1 MQKQAQVQK
10 TEIQPIGIELPPVGK
25 LCSRHQFGVRC
36 AKEELPGFI
45 TRLKEAAHQSE
56 TAKNTKWESFVEY
69 SKFQIQEI
77 YSEIEKLKR
86 LKSIEK
92 DIAIVILL
100 FTIVI
105 ILMWMYATGLLGPE
119 NQDDPYGVWN
129 NIFPILVNAI
139 AIVLHGAFYKKNCTF
154 LMLLDLKQKAEKI
167 TAISFVAEFALGMPY
182 MTVESAKKCHE
193 TACKRREILPN
204 SNALR
209 KFKVLNDGKIS
220 RKSSKTENSEL
231 KTIVEVSEE
240 VSEEELDD

>member
-1 MQKQAQVQK
+1 MQTQAQKRQ
-10 TEIQPIGIELPPVGK
+10 IQPIGIELPPVGK

-36 AKEELPGFI
+36 AKRELPGFI
-45 TRLKEAAHQSE
+45 NRLKEAAHKSE

-69 SKFQIQEI
+69 SKLQIQGN

-86 LKSIEK
+86 LKSIE

-105 ILMWMYATGLLGPE
+105 ILMWKYVTGLLGPE
-119 NQDDPYGVWN
+119 NQVDPYGVWI

-139 AIVLHGAFYKKNCTF
+139 AIVLHGAFYKKIGTF
-154 LMLLDLKQKAEKI
+154 LMLLDLIQKAEKI

-204 SNALR
+204 SKALQ
-209 KFKVLNDGKIS
+209 KFNVLNDGKIS
-220 RKSSKTENSEL
+220 RKSSKTEYSEL